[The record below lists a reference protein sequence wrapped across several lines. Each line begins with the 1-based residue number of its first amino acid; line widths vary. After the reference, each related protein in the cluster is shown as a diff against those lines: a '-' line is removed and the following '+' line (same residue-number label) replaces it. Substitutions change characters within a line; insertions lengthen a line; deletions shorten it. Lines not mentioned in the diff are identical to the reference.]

1 MFVKSVSSLLA
12 SGLFL
17 VVISIFSSYETVTSM
32 LMQSSPT
39 ETDNPE
45 DTKSGNQEFEIL
57 PPEPFCDTNLIK
69 ATKEATEEHNKAP
82 MIKEGI
88 SSQISY
94 DETRRVTS
102 GSASSGRSLV
112 DCLRLAA
119 SDVEREAEFLKN
131 KSEAETSNSKR
142 TVRKVKI
149 SKEES
154 SSVGGQAWKN
164 EQKPKA
170 SESSEPNFEKSRKP
184 FSFPETK
191 TSPDNNNALGLYSTE
206 DVLLLKQVN
215 LDDIASE
222 EHLKNANE
230 EPEEIKPDLQK
241 KETYVIPLVLSETV
255 EEELEFEV
263 GQEDV
268 GTVWLAELYMDE
280 G

>member
-184 FSFPETK
+184 FSFPETT

-263 GQEDV
+263 GQEDL